1 MGSRSR
7 HPSGAVFEVGWC
19 GEKKDARCD
28 REGRLE
34 SGCCASVD
42 DLGGPQRDC
51 DPGHASQGRRQRL
64 RGRRYSGP
72 ARATIGATTHY
83 KTPPREHTLGRERR
97 AAREQAS
104 TASGKVLASCH
115 QDNIKFP
122 ATQAHPALG
131 REMDSASQDKLKDMP
146 MERDGRG
153 GQSGCR
159 CTGRGALVGGNRRRP
174 VNPDT
179 NEKLFSARAAT
190 RRVRAGDG
198 KQGQHTKKV
207 SRNVDLPNVSR
218 VCCRC
223 EPGWMRMG
231 NVGGGEMSVRGEAK
245 RRAGGSEKEETRRLD
260 CARQSR
266 CNQEKPRLAT

>member
-1 MGSRSR
+1 M
-7 HPSGAVFEVGWC
+7 
-19 GEKKDARCD
+19 
-28 REGRLE
+28 
-34 SGCCASVD
+34 
-42 DLGGPQRDC
+42 
-51 DPGHASQGRRQRL
+51 
-64 RGRRYSGP
+64 
-72 ARATIGATTHY
+72 
-83 KTPPREHTLGRERR
+83 
-97 AAREQAS
+97 
-104 TASGKVLASCH
+104 LASCH

-198 KQGQHTKKV
+198 KQGQHTKKKY
-207 SRNVDLPNVSR
+207 LGTLTYLT
-218 VCCRC
+218 CRASVVAASPVGC
-223 EPGWMRMG
+223 GWGMW
-231 NVGGGEMSVRGEAK
+231 VEVR
-245 RRAGGSEKEETRRLD
+245 
-260 CARQSR
+260 
-266 CNQEKPRLAT
+266 